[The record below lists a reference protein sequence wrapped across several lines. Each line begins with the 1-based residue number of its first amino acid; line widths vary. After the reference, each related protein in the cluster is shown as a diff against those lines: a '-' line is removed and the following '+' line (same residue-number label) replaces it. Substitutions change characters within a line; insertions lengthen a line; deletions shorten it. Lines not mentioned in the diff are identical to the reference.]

1 MEGSSV
7 ANLETT
13 LLRGAG
19 VSRRFERA
27 GAGVAAVEDASF
39 VIDARS
45 RIALVGPSGSG
56 KSTLLHLMAGLL
68 DPSAGSV
75 SWPALDEAGDG
86 RVGAIAVVFQA
97 PSLVP
102 WLDAVENVMVPLL
115 LKGLDEKAARRQA
128 EAALAALGLAE
139 IADKLPEELSGG
151 EAQRIA
157 VARAIAQEA
166 KLMLADEPTGQLDQA
181 TAREVMSA
189 LVHAA
194 DRNRAA
200 LIVATHDPAVAAA
213 LPAVWRMKH
222 GCLEVAERAV
232 V

>member
-1 MEGSSV
+1 V
-7 ANLETT
+7 AIPETI
-13 LLRGAG
+13 LLSGAG

-27 GAGVAAVEDASF
+27 GAGVAAVDDASF
-39 VIDARS
+39 EIDADA

-68 DPSAGSV
+68 DPSAGRL
-75 SWPALDEAGDG
+75 SWPAGD
-86 RVGAIAVVFQA
+86 RRQSAIAVVFQA

-115 LKGLDEKAARRQA
+115 LQGLDETAARREA
-128 EAALAALGLAE
+128 EAALATLNLAE

-151 EAQRIA
+151 EAQRVA
-157 VARAIAQEA
+157 VARAMAQNV

-194 DRNRAA
+194 DRNHAA
-200 LIVATHDPAVAAA
+200 LVVATHDPAVAAV
-213 LPAVWRMKH
+213 LPVVWRMDH
-222 GCLEVAERAV
+222 GRLDVAERGV

>member
-1 MEGSSV
+1 V
-7 ANLETT
+7 ASPETI

-27 GAGVAAVEDASF
+27 GVGVAAVDDASF
-39 VIDARS
+39 EIDAES

-68 DPSAGSV
+68 APSAGSIA
-75 SWPALDEAGDG
+75 WPALEEAGVG
-86 RVGAIAVVFQA
+86 RVGVVAVVFQA

-102 WLDAVENVMVPLL
+102 WLDAVENAMVPLL
-115 LKGLDEKAARRQA
+115 LQGLDEKSAREQA

-139 IADKLPEELSGG
+139 FGHKLPEELSGG
-151 EAQRIA
+151 EAQRVA
-157 VARAIAQEA
+157 VARAMAQEA
-166 KLMLADEPTGQLDQA
+166 RLMLADEPTGQLDQA
-181 TAREVMSA
+181 TAGEVMSA

-200 LIVATHDPAVAAA
+200 LVVATHDPAVAAA
-213 LPAVWRMKH
+213 LASVWRMGH
-222 GCLEVAERAV
+222 GCLETAEQAV

>member
-1 MEGSSV
+1 VVSP
-7 ANLETT
+7 ETI

-19 VSRRFERA
+19 VSRRFERS

-39 VIDARS
+39 EIDADS
-45 RIALVGPSGSG
+45 RVALIGPSGSG

-68 DPSAGSV
+68 VPSAGRV
-75 SWPALDEAGDG
+75 SWPALDEAGG
-86 RVGAIAVVFQA
+86 RRPGAIAVVFQA

-115 LKGLDEKAARRQA
+115 LQGLDDNAARQEA
-128 EAALAALGLAE
+128 EAALAALGLAGL
-139 IADKLPEELSGG
+139 ADKLPEELSGG
-151 EAQRIA
+151 EAQRVA
-157 VARAIAQEA
+157 VARAMAQDA

-200 LIVATHDPAVAAA
+200 LVVATHDPAVAAA
-213 LPAVWRMKH
+213 LPVVWRMDH
-222 GCLEVAERAV
+222 GCLVVAEQTVA
-232 V
+232 

>member
-1 MEGSSV
+1 MKPSCCAES
-7 ANLETT
+7 EC
-13 LLRGAG
+13 RGASSG
-19 VSRRFERA
+19 P
-27 GAGVAAVEDASF
+27 AGVAAVEDASF
-39 VIDARS
+39 DIDAHS

-68 DPSAGSV
+68 DPSTGSV
-75 SWPALDEAGDG
+75 SGPALDEAGDG

-115 LKGLDEKAARRQA
+115 LQGLDEKAARGRA
-128 EAALAALGLAE
+128 EAALAALSLAE
-139 IADKLPEELSGG
+139 VADKLPEELSGG
-151 EAQRIA
+151 EAQRVA
-157 VARAIAQEA
+157 VARAMAQNA

-213 LPAVWRMKH
+213 LSVVWRMDH